1 MYLIIQVKLLL
12 LCIYIHTV
20 NKTAA
25 GSHGKLFIRSA
36 HLLDTTCSRQPTEEE
51 LATELEKL
59 SSDGA
64 YNLHTL
70 LLVGLIPIVNYINF
84 GGSATHVVSQGALR
98 TKMLI
103 KYYGTTEFPVLCQ
116 FEPEISCKGLSF
128 EAALFKARAKVIG
141 MHLEL
146 DNRRPVTVYDILFLL
161 KRYHEAILL
170 PLEAKEDACSKK
182 KGRGRSSKFVTS
194 LLLLTEMY
202 ASILQIARM
211 NEPSMHAME
220 RIGRFVMAVNV
231 DVLKSFT
238 DWIPRN
244 IVNISYIFSSD
255 WKKISCDDAKFVLKW
270 LGRPTLM
277 SSVAFTQLFNAVVAG
292 KKGTALQ
299 KAVISS
305 YKRMLRS
312 EPDSDSDSDSED
324 KNVKLFKDAAAA
336 VKNATV
342 AGKKGVSSSVVV
354 STSRTISF
362 FFACP
367 KFPSFGHCLS
377 LCALSTGRE
386 KGGHNVGYVGF
397 GLEATGA
404 FAGMHRI
411 SLPHHALP
419 HNRPRV
425 LQVGREGS

>member
-1 MYLIIQVKLLL
+1 
-12 LCIYIHTV
+12 
-20 NKTAA
+20 
-25 GSHGKLFIRSA
+25 
-36 HLLDTTCSRQPTEEE
+36 
-51 LATELEKL
+51 
-59 SSDGA
+59 
-64 YNLHTL
+64 
-70 LLVGLIPIVNYINF
+70 
-84 GGSATHVVSQGALR
+84 
-98 TKMLI
+98 
-103 KYYGTTEFPVLCQ
+103 
-116 FEPEISCKGLSF
+116 
-128 EAALFKARAKVIG
+128 
-141 MHLEL
+141 
-146 DNRRPVTVYDILFLL
+146 
-161 KRYHEAILL
+161 
-170 PLEAKEDACSKK
+170 
-182 KGRGRSSKFVTS
+182 
-194 LLLLTEMY
+194 
-202 ASILQIARM
+202 M

-305 YKRMLRS
+305 YNRMLRS

-411 SLPHHALP
+411 
-419 HNRPRV
+419 V